1 MSNRERSLAA
11 VLAGF
16 LVLIGIGFVAY
27 QFVFSPLA
35 AKNKQIDGL
44 NEDIRQRNLDVD
56 EIQAAKRKFETTR
69 QMSLGNAGVSRGPYA
84 ELLKSLLVN
93 AGFPVTALKI
103 SLKEPDTKTAPTI
116 QGKKTAYTKLVYD
129 ISAKGELFYFV
140 EFLKRFYEQPLL
152 HAVKSINILR
162 PSDAKAQ
169 ARGEL
174 DVTMT
179 LEALVLENATE
190 QSPPVRTPTEMAAV
204 AAAGGLGAKGLSA
217 KVFVGGK
224 ALPGAEVVALATP
237 ARDYQSISTKNVFF
251 GPAPVVKEPTVRE
264 RPETPAEDDISNFIT
279 LTSVV
284 GHPEDGKIEAVF
296 RDKLNN
302 HEYTVIQTA
311 SGTITVDATYDLK
324 GRKKSIYKAGGQ
336 EIIYGSDEGQNRRVF
351 RVRRVNPGEVLLEEI
366 YDEKAKEK
374 PSFTLLTAGG
384 LWSAVSLT
392 DKPCSAVSVGQTL
405 EGMSQL
411 TSREA
416 FKAIYAKPAFSE
428 VSAEDKGR

>member
-44 NEDIRQRNLDVD
+44 NEDIRQRNLDLD
-56 EIQAAKRKFETTR
+56 EIQTAKRKFETTR

-103 SLKEPDTKTAPTI
+103 SLKEPDSKTAPAI
-116 QGKKTAYTKLVYD
+116 QGKKTAYTRLVYD

-179 LEALVLENATE
+179 IEALVLENATE
-190 QSPPVRTPTEMAAV
+190 QSPPVRTPTELAAV
-204 AAAGGLGAKGLSA
+204 SIAGGLGAKGLSA
-217 KVFVGGK
+217 KVFVAGK
-224 ALPGAEVVALATP
+224 PLPGAEVVALATP

-251 GPAPVVKEPTVRE
+251 GPAPPEKTKMVVE
-264 RPETPAEDDISNFIT
+264 RDVPAEDDISNFIT

-311 SGTITVDATYDLK
+311 SGKITVDATYDLK
-324 GRKKSIYKAGGQ
+324 GRKKAIYKAGGQ
-336 EIIYGSDEGQNRRVF
+336 EIIYGSDEGQNRRAF
-351 RVRRVNPGEVLLEEI
+351 RVRRVNPGEVVLEEI
-366 YDEKAKEK
+366 YEEKAKEK
-374 PSFTLLTAGG
+374 PTFTLLTAGG

-392 DKPCSAVSVGQTL
+392 DKPCSTVSVGQTL

>member
-44 NEDIRQRNLDVD
+44 NEDIRQRNLDLD
-56 EIQAAKRKFETTR
+56 EIQTAKRKFETTR

-103 SLKEPDTKTAPTI
+103 SLKEPDSKTAPAI
-116 QGKKTAYTKLVYD
+116 QGKKTAYTRLVYD

-179 LEALVLENATE
+179 IEALVLENATE
-190 QSPPVRTPTEMAAV
+190 QSPPVRTPTELAAV
-204 AAAGGLGAKGLSA
+204 SIAGGLGAKGLSA
-217 KVFVGGK
+217 KVFVAGK
-224 ALPGAEVVALATP
+224 PLPGAEVVALATP

-251 GPAPVVKEPTVRE
+251 GPAPPEKTKMVVE
-264 RPETPAEDDISNFIT
+264 RDVPAEDDISNFIT

-311 SGTITVDATYDLK
+311 SGKITVDATYDLK
-324 GRKKSIYKAGGQ
+324 GRKKAIYKAGGQ
-336 EIIYGSDEGQNRRVF
+336 EIIYGSDEGQNRRAF
-351 RVRRVNPGEVLLEEI
+351 RVRRVNPGEVVLEEI
-366 YDEKAKEK
+366 YVEKAKEK
-374 PSFTLLTAGG
+374 PTFTLLTAGG

-392 DKPCSAVSVGQTL
+392 DKPCSTVSVGQTL